1 MKCRRM
7 KLKKKSS
14 MIIAGKNKKKTIEI
28 HNILW
33 SGE

>member
-14 MIIAGKNKKKTIEI
+14 MIIAGKKKKTIEI